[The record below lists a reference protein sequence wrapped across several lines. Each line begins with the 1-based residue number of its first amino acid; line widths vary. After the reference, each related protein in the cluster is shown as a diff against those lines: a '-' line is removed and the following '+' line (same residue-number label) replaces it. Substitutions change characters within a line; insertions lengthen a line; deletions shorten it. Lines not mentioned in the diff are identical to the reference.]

1 MHTIV
6 SCYQEYLLGVLDI
19 MTKSSDQLISAFH
32 KLYIFV
38 STFIR
43 LNVLLFS
50 FLADK
55 DYRLHVHSY
64 AP

>member
-19 MTKSSDQLISAFH
+19 MTKSTDQLISAFH

-38 STFIR
+38 CTFDTAGHVR
-43 LNVLLFS
+43 TTSCAGCGDVKLFLLE
-50 FLADK
+50 
-55 DYRLHVHSY
+55 V
-64 AP
+64 